1 MHKWVCVCGVF
12 GYETVCTCINV
23 MGFILGL
30 LLQVCVGL
38 FMGVVLEETNNEP
51 DSMQAVC
58 NLPC

>member
-1 MHKWVCVCGVF
+1 MCVCVCF
-12 GYETVCTCINV
+12 GSVCVCACINV